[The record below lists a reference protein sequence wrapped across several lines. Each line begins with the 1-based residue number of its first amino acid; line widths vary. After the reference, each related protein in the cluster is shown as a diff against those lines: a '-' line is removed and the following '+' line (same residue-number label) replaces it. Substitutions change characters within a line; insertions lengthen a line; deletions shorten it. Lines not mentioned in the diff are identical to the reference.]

1 MRLYEFEG
9 KALFVREG
17 ITVPRSV
24 LVASSQKS
32 LSDSSLQTPIVIKA
46 QTLSGNR
53 AAKGGII
60 TMKQGSADDVVAR
73 AQQLMRASLD
83 GEKVESVLIEEMVSG
98 IASEH
103 YVAFKWDTD
112 TRGPVLLY
120 TPKGGSGIEQRQE
133 SDESRLKFYPIDI
146 LEPESSLKKIVETVI
161 STQEKQWIEFLT
173 KLWKVFYANDAN
185 LVEANPVFE
194 LRNGTLIAGDAK
206 VELNDLAEFR
216 HPEWVV
222 YPKRTLFMRVP
233 TAMEEEAKK
242 INEMDHRGV
251 AGASFF
257 EFDGEIGIMAS
268 GGGASLLAMDALM
281 ASGLQPANYTEYSGN
296 PTREKV
302 AALTKLVLSKKGL
315 RGLWVVGGNANFT
328 DIYET
333 LAGVMD
339 GIEATPKID
348 YPIVIRRGGPRWEEA
363 FAMVKERATKGGYDI
378 SLSGPDV
385 PMLETVNI
393 LVKKVEGEN

>member
-9 KALFVREG
+9 KALFSRED
-17 ITVPRSV
+17 ISIPRSFLVTADSTAIDDLGSRVV
-24 LVASSQKS
+24 L
-32 LSDSSLQTPIVIKA
+32 KA

-53 AAKGGII
+53 AAKGGIVKME
-60 TMKQGSADDVVAR
+60 TDSVSTLLEKAKQMMATG
-73 AQQLMRASLD
+73 LD
-83 GEKVESVLIEEMVSG
+83 GEHVERVLIEEMVAD
-98 IASEH
+98 IAAEH
-103 YVAFKWDTD
+103 YVALKWDTA
-112 TRGPVLLY
+112 TRGPVMLY
-120 TPKGGSGIEQRQE
+120 TAKGGSGIEGRQE
-133 SDESRLKFYPIDI
+133 HYSTRIATEAIDV
-146 LEPESSLKKIVETVI
+146 LQPEVSLQAIVTKHKL
-161 STQEKQWIEFLT
+161 SAAWFEFLT
-173 KLWKVFYANDAN
+173 KLWKVFYTNDAN
-185 LVEANPVFE
+185 LVEVNPVFE
-194 LRNGTLIAGDAK
+194 LTDGKIIAGDAK
-206 VELNDLAEFR
+206 VELNDLADYR
-216 HPEWVV
+216 HPEWAE

-233 TAMEEEAKK
+233 TPMEEEAKK

-281 ASGLQPANYTEYSGN
+281 ASGLKPANYTEYSGN

-339 GIEATPKID
+339 GLEATTPKVE
-348 YPIVIRRGGPRWEEA
+348 YPIVIRRGGPRWQEA
-363 FAMVKERATKGGYDI
+363 FEMIKDRAAKGKFDI
-378 SLSGPDV
+378 SLFGPDV
-385 PMLETVNI
+385 PMLETVNV
-393 LVKKVEGEN
+393 LVEKVQGKK

>member
-9 KALFVREG
+9 KALFLREG
-17 ITVPRSV
+17 ITIPSAF
-24 LVASSQKS
+24 LVTADTTSLKS
-32 LSDSSLQTPIVIKA
+32 DAVQTPVVLKA

-53 AAKGGII
+53 AAKGGIVKME
-60 TMKQGSADDVVAR
+60 TDSLVEVLTR
-73 AQQLMRASLD
+73 AQELMKTGLA
-83 GEKVESVLIEEMVSG
+83 GESVGSVLVEEMVSG
-98 IASEH
+98 IKSES
-103 YVAFKWDTD
+103 YVALKWDTM
-112 TRGPVLLY
+112 TRGPVLLF
-120 TPKGGSGIEQRQE
+120 TAKGGSGIEQRQGD
-133 SDESRLKFYPIDI
+133 SAGKLSTYPIDVLHPQASLQHLVTQLKLSEHWGTF
-146 LEPESSLKKIVETVI
+146 LE
-161 STQEKQWIEFLT
+161 
-173 KLWKVFYANDAN
+173 KLWKVFYENDAN
-185 LVEANPVFE
+185 LVEVNPVFE
-194 LRNGTLIAGDAK
+194 LDSGELIAGDAK
-206 VELNDLAEFR
+206 VDLNELAEFR
-216 HPEWVV
+216 HPEWAE

-281 ASGLQPANYTEYSGN
+281 ASGLKPANYTEYSGN

-315 RGLWVVGGNANFT
+315 KGLWVVGGNANFT
-328 DIYET
+328 DIFET

-339 GIEATPKID
+339 GLEATTPKVQ

-363 FAMVKERATKGGYDI
+363 FAMVKERSKKGGFDI
-378 SLSGPDV
+378 TLFGPAD
-385 PMLETVNI
+385 PMLDTVNT
-393 LVKKVEGEN
+393 LVTKVKRKK